1 MGLLKT
7 HTDMVFMI
15 AVTVKADMVFV
26 IAVMVKTLIPIA

>member
-7 HTDMVFMI
+7 HTNMVFMI
-15 AVTVKADMVFV
+15 VVTVKADMVFV